1 MARTEEQQRET
12 TAGMVAEPAIRRQRN
27 GVDAAAW
34 SATADAVAAR
44 PDLARFQFRARN
56 EWRAGAHC
64 ETTIDEFHGAGE
76 ERSHEGAFRLGAD
89 RPAVL
94 VGRDQ
99 APTPVEFV
107 LHALASCLTAGLAHG
122 AAARDITLHR
132 VTSTVTGDLDL
143 RGMLALDPDVRA
155 GCHRIDVRFVVEAD
169 ASADDVA
176 ELITAAR
183 AGSSVHD
190 MLAGAV
196 PVHVELDLVPTT
208 RPA

>member
-1 MARTEEQQRET
+1 VALTDEQHRDT
-12 TAGMVAEPAIRRQRN
+12 TATVAEPAIRRQRN
-27 GVDAAAW
+27 GVDAASW

-44 PDLARFQFRARN
+44 PDLGRFQFRARN
-56 EWRAGAHC
+56 EWHAGAHC
-64 ETTIDEFHGAGE
+64 CTTIDEFHGAGE
-76 ERSHEGAFRLGAD
+76 ERSHEGSFRLEAD

-107 LHALASCLTAGLAHG
+107 LHALASCLTAGLAHS

-132 VTSTVTGDLDL
+132 VTSTVTGDLDM
-143 RGMLALDPDVRA
+143 RGVLGLDPDVRP
-155 GCHRIDVRFVVEAD
+155 GCHGIRVRFAVEAD
-169 ASADDVA
+169 GSADDLA
-176 ELITAAR
+176 ELVTAA
-183 AGSSVHD
+183 AACSSVHD
-190 MLAGAV
+190 MLTNAV